1 VVHTW
6 GTLPAERLARYPCD
20 VLVPD
25 ADDVLFRGITVQAGA
40 PVVFRWLC
48 QLKVAPYSY
57 DWIDN
62 RGRRSPRALTAGV
75 EELAAGQPVMTIF
88 TLVGFEPDRHL
99 TLLLT
104 DAGAVRLFGGIAV
117 TYSVS
122 AEGPARCRLVVKL
135 RVRRPSRFPGRWLSP
150 FLPAGDLV
158 MMRKQLLTLK
168 GLAEGGR

>member
-1 VVHTW
+1 MVRTW

-20 VLVPD
+20 TLLPD
-25 ADDVLFRGITVQAGA
+25 ADDVLFRGVTVQAGA

-62 RGRRSPRALTAGV
+62 GGRRSPRALTAGV
-75 EELAAGQPVMTIF
+75 EDLAAGQPVMRIF

-99 TLLLT
+99 TILLT
-104 DAGAVRLFGGIAV
+104 DAGARRPFGEIAG

-122 AEGPARCRLVVKL
+122 PEGPARCRLVVKL
-135 RVRRPSRFPGRWLSP
+135 VVRRPRRFPGTWLAP

-168 GLAEGGR
+168 SLAEGGR